1 MARKE
6 KTDPGAL
13 QRLKNDLR
21 AGQLGPLYLFYG
33 PESYLREHY
42 LALARK
48 KLTDGPAE
56 AFNYHRFNAEN
67 LTMDALQNA
76 VEAMPML
83 AEATMV
89 QVDDVDPYKLPQ
101 PDRERLT
108 VLLSDIPPYC
118 HVFFVFDTVAY
129 QPDRRQKKL
138 HGVLE
143 GQGSAVSFEKQSERE
158 LAAWIAK
165 HFAGFGKEISVDL
178 CRYLILRTGGTM
190 TALRSEIEKVA
201 AYAPAEEITK
211 TEIDA
216 VVEPVLEAYV
226 FDMTDA
232 IAAGRYDTALATL
245 QTLFQLQQEPIVLLA
260 AIGMQLRRIYC
271 AQLLQA
277 AGKGA
282 ESLMHLC
289 GMGSYPAKKTM
300 GYARR
305 LSEGFSKAALQAC
318 ALTDYR
324 LKTSYDTPQ
333 RLLELLLLQLAQE
346 VKHA

>member
-1 MARKE
+1 M
-6 KTDPGAL
+6 
-13 QRLKNDLR
+13 
-21 AGQLGPLYLFYG
+21 GPLYLFYG

-56 AFNYHRFNAEN
+56 TFNYHRFNAEN

-165 HFAGFGKEISVDL
+165 HFAGFGKEISVEL

-211 TEIDA
+211 AEIDA

-346 VKHA
+346 AKHA

>member
-1 MARKE
+1 
-6 KTDPGAL
+6 
-13 QRLKNDLR
+13 
-21 AGQLGPLYLFYG
+21 
-33 PESYLREHY
+33 
-42 LALARK
+42 
-48 KLTDGPAE
+48 
-56 AFNYHRFNAEN
+56 
-67 LTMDALQNA
+67 
-76 VEAMPML
+76 
-83 AEATMV
+83 
-89 QVDDVDPYKLPQ
+89 
-101 PDRERLT
+101 
-108 VLLSDIPPYC
+108 
-118 HVFFVFDTVAY
+118 
-129 QPDRRQKKL
+129 
-138 HGVLE
+138 
-143 GQGSAVSFEKQSERE
+143 
-158 LAAWIAK
+158 
-165 HFAGFGKEISVDL
+165 
-178 CRYLILRTGGTM
+178 M

-201 AYAPAEEITK
+201 AYAPAGEITK
-211 TEIDA
+211 AEIDA

-346 VKHA
+346 AKHA